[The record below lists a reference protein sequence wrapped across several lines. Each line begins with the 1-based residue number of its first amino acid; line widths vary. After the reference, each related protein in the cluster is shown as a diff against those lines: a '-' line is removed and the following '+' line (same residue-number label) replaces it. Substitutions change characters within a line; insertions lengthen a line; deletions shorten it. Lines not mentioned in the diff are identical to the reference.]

1 MATKTQ
7 HRQANKYFKK
17 KKKERKKEKL
27 LTRERVLGH
36 KYTLLNFQLLEFKVY

>member
-17 KKKERKKEKL
+17 KKKGKEK
-27 LTRERVLGH
+27 RKIVNKGA
-36 KYTLLNFQLLEFKVY
+36 